1 MLQRQYGFKRT
12 YNVSRYVPRMTC
24 YISNICHAIEGL
36 ESFMAVSK
44 LGCKAESEPN
54 CMFSQATITIGTM
67 KSSKYYS
74 LAFLAANRLTPRL
87 LSKQRQMSIHIP
99 LLLPSVSTRK
109 PPPFLPGR
117 NPTTVSK
124 FKSLS
129 VPLVMKF
136 ALCGISFINAG
147 LASSWKIPSWRT
159 LPAKIPPKANHGI
172 TYIYSKPYQS
182 RVCVIQVCC
191 TRTVP
196 APRWRSR
203 HHRCR
208 ASQHRGHSR

>member
-44 LGCKAESEPN
+44 LGCKAESEAN

-74 LAFLAANRLTPRL
+74 LAFLAANCLTPRL

-109 PPPFLPGR
+109 PPPLPPRPKSHNSFQIQITERPLSNEICSLRDFLHQRRIGLIMENTFLAHAPGQD
-117 NPTTVSK
+117 SA
-124 FKSLS
+124 KSEPWDHIQILQ
-129 VPLVMKF
+129 
-136 ALCGISFINAG
+136 ALT
-147 LASSWKIPSWRT
+147 K
-159 LPAKIPPKANHGI
+159 
-172 TYIYSKPYQS
+172 
-182 RVCVIQVCC
+182 
-191 TRTVP
+191 
-196 APRWRSR
+196 
-203 HHRCR
+203 
-208 ASQHRGHSR
+208 